1 MTSTARKNTG
11 TIRRVACFA
20 VAGAVALGTAGCAAG
35 SQAASAGSSNQA
47 TTAAATTSTW
57 TATADDNLAIL
68 TVQVA
73 GGNVVAMPGDGW
85 APRDGYIQLQLSG
98 SSIGGQEIDGVTQNG
113 DALTVKLKSAGDGP
127 ATLDLVAT
135 EYRLEGG
142 DATSVKS
149 VAVTYADGQTT
160 QLEQAY
166 E

>member
-1 MTSTARKNTG
+1 MPTTKR
-11 TIRRVACFA
+11 TIKSIISVICIA
-20 VAGAVALGTAGCAAG
+20 VVGAVAFGALGCSNT
-35 SQAASAGSSNQA
+35 SA
-47 TTAAATTSTW
+47 TSTW

-98 SSIGGQEIDGVTQNG
+98 SSIGGREIDTVTQDG
-113 DALTVKLKSAGDGP
+113 DALTVTLKAASVDA
-127 ATLDLVAT
+127 ASLDLVAT

-142 DATSVKS
+142 DATSVKTVS
-149 VAVTYADGQTT
+149 VTYTDGQTT

>member
-1 MTSTARKNTG
+1 MPTTKRTIKST
-11 TIRRVACFA
+11 ISVICIA
-20 VAGAVALGTAGCAAG
+20 VAGAIAFGILGCSKG
-35 SQAASAGSSNQA
+35 S
-47 TTAAATTSTW
+47 TTTW
-57 TATADDNLAIL
+57 TATADNDLAIL

-85 APRDGYIQLQLSG
+85 APRDGYVQLQLSG
-98 SSIGGQEIDGVTQNG
+98 SSIGGQEIDTATQDG
-113 DALTVKLKSAGDGP
+113 DTLTVKLKSEDDGP

-149 VAVTYADGQTT
+149 VSVTYANGQTT
-160 QLEQAY
+160 ELEQAY

>member
-1 MTSTARKNTG
+1 MTSTAKK
-11 TIRRVACFA
+11 TIASIIFIVCIA
-20 VAGAVALGTAGCAAG
+20 VVGAIAFGIVGP
-35 SQAASAGSSNQA
+35 NKDK
-47 TTAAATTSTW
+47 TTSTTSTW
-57 TATADDNLAIL
+57 TATADDDLSIL
-68 TVQVA
+68 TMQVA

-85 APRDGYIQLQLSG
+85 APRDGFVQLQLSG
-98 SSIGGQEIDGVTQNG
+98 SSIGGQEIDRVTQDG
-113 DALTVKLKSAGDGP
+113 DTLTVTLKAEGDGP

-149 VAVTYADGQTT
+149 VSVTYADGQTT

>member
-1 MTSTARKNTG
+1 MTSTTKK
-11 TIRRVACFA
+11 TIASIIFIACIA
-20 VAGAVALGTAGCAAG
+20 VVGAIAFGIVGPNKDTAT
-35 SQAASAGSSNQA
+35 NA
-47 TTAAATTSTW
+47 TTTW
-57 TATADDNLAIL
+57 TATADDELSIL
-68 TVQVA
+68 TMQVA

-85 APRDGYIQLQLSG
+85 APRDGFVQLQLSG
-98 SSIGGQEIDGVTQNG
+98 SSIGGQEIDRVTQDG
-113 DALTVKLKSAGDGP
+113 DTLTVTLKAEGDGP

-149 VAVTYADGQTT
+149 VSVTYADGQTT